1 MIRFLLVCIIL
12 IGYLIITLPIML
24 ILLLTGLFAPTVR
37 DKLIR
42 FDVRVMFRLF
52 IFITGSKVE
61 VRGMEKLPENE
72 AVLFVG
78 NHRSYFD
85 ILVTY
90 AYLDRPFGYVAKDSM
105 LKAYILR
112 VWMKYIHCLFIN
124 RTDLKE
130 GMKTIIAGA
139 EQIKSGISVFIFPE
153 GTRGKVE
160 GKMDAFKEGSLKMAQ
175 KAKCKIVPIALSNT
189 AAIWEDHFPKMKPA
203 HVIME
208 IGEPIDIDT
217 LDKEDKKYLGAYTRT
232 KIQEIL
238 DRNTKQINSK

>member
-1 MIRFLLVCIIL
+1 MIRFFLVCFIL
-12 IGYLIITLPIML
+12 ITYLIVTLPLVL
-24 ILLLTGLFAPTVR
+24 ILLIIGKFSLPTR
-37 DKLIR
+37 DKITR
-42 FDVRVMFRLF
+42 FLVRIMFRFF

-61 VRGMEKLPENE
+61 VRGMERLPKDE
-72 AVLFVG
+72 AVLFAG

-90 AYLDRPFGYVAKDSM
+90 SHLDRPLGFVAKDSM
-105 LKAYILR
+105 EKAYILR
-112 VWMKYIHCLFIN
+112 VWMRFIHCLFLN

-130 GMKTIIAGA
+130 GMKTILAGA
-139 EQIKSGISVFIFPE
+139 EQIKNGISVFIFPE

-160 GKMDAFKEGSLKMAQ
+160 GKMAEFKEGSLKMAQ
-175 KAKCKIVPIALSNT
+175 KAKCKIVPVALSNT
-189 AAIWEDHFPKMKPA
+189 GAIWEDHFPKMKPA

-217 LDKEDKKYLGAYTRT
+217 LEPDDKKHLGAYTQK

-238 DRNTKQINSK
+238 DKNTKEI

>member
-12 IGYLIITLPIML
+12 IAYLIITLP
-24 ILLLTGLFAPTVR
+24 LLLVLLIIKKFAPQVTDAIVR
-37 DKLIR
+37 FL
-42 FDVRVMFRLF
+42 VRIMFRLF

-61 VRGMEKLPENE
+61 IRGSQNLPKDE

-90 AYLDRPFGYVAKDSM
+90 AYLDRPLGYVAKDSM
-105 LKAYILR
+105 EKAPILR
-112 VWMKYIHCLFIN
+112 VWMRLIHCLFLN

-130 GMKTIIAGA
+130 GMKTILAGA
-139 EQIKSGISVFIFPE
+139 GQIKNGISVFIFPE
-153 GTRGKVE
+153 GTRGKTE
-160 GKMDAFKEGSLKMAQ
+160 GSMAEFKEGSLKMAQ

-189 AAIWEDHFPKMKPA
+189 GAIWEDQFPKMKPA

-208 IGEPIDIDT
+208 IGEPIDIT
-217 LDKEDKKYLGAYTRT
+217 KLEKEEQRHLGAYTQ
-232 KIQEIL
+232 KAIQQIL
-238 DRNTKQINSK
+238 DKNSMNL